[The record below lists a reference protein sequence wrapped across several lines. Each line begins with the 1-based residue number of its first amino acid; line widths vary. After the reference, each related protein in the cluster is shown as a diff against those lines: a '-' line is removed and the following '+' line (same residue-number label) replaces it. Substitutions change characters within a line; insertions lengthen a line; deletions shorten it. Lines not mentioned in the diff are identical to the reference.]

1 MFSSN
6 SAGGRDSLFTTLA
19 NKIPNVIPVITP
31 HAIRQITNHDEL
43 AGLFMELW
51 AWKSEYSSFKLLSP
65 NLGKRYVFIQ
75 SLYLTLYIYN
85 NLEFPSEY
93 ILFKMSERNLD
104 NCLCEDP
111 LYRFR

>member
-65 NLGKRYVFIQ
+65 NHNVRGMC
-75 SLYLTLYIYN
+75 LYNHYT
-85 NLEFPSEY
+85 
-93 ILFKMSERNLD
+93 
-104 NCLCEDP
+104 
-111 LYRFR
+111 